1 MDPANHHKANPARIE
16 SVFSYDK
23 QTRAKLEDCQR
34 TIAEVIVTTHA
45 STRLTHE
52 INKKNSTF
60 FTSYLP
66 FRTEC
71 SVLIKSL

>member
-1 MDPANHHKANPARIE
+1 MDPANHHKANPTRIE
-16 SVFSYDK
+16 SVFNYDK

-52 INKKNSTF
+52 IETKNVYIF
-60 FTSYLP
+60 HFLFT
-66 FRTEC
+66 
-71 SVLIKSL
+71 I